1 MMYNRTLL
9 DNELNVIS
17 SEMKNMSS
25 VSLGVWVGVGG
36 RYESREKSGI
46 SHLVEHMLFKGTPS
60 RSTKQL
66 KQAVEGVG
74 GSFNGFTSDEA
85 TCYMVK
91 VPEKHME
98 LGLDVLSDM
107 VLRAKI
113 DKTDLA
119 REKFVIYEEIKMYR
133 DQPSEHVLELLAG
146 LMWPDDALGRPLTG
160 TVRTVE
166 ATTREDIINFRDE
179 YYHSGNISVIA
190 AGNVDHKRLLAASEK
205 QFSRGAGCRKK
216 GFRPPEL
223 TAKGLGVKF
232 SRGSTKQAHIAMGF
246 YCMATDEKER
256 FSSKLMS
263 VILGGNMSSRLFE
276 HLREDQGLCYDI
288 SSVYKKH
295 SDAGEVQIHAGVDNE
310 KVVRSLTSIVDEIER
325 ISGELVSNGELSRA
339 KEYMKGQ
346 FLLGIEGTSSRMLWL
361 GDRFVVHNNI
371 PDVKRVLKRIDDVRR
386 QDIRASARNIFSSG
400 AVNLALISRIGEK
413 EKAVI
418 QKKLRRL

>member
-146 LMWPDDALGRPLTG
+146 L
-160 TVRTVE
+160 
-166 ATTREDIINFRDE
+166 I
-179 YYHSGNISVIA
+179 
-190 AGNVDHKRLLAASEK
+190 
-205 QFSRGAGCRKK
+205 
-216 GFRPPEL
+216 
-223 TAKGLGVKF
+223 
-232 SRGSTKQAHIAMGF
+232 
-246 YCMATDEKER
+246 
-256 FSSKLMS
+256 
-263 VILGGNMSSRLFE
+263 
-276 HLREDQGLCYDI
+276 
-288 SSVYKKH
+288 
-295 SDAGEVQIHAGVDNE
+295 
-310 KVVRSLTSIVDEIER
+310 
-325 ISGELVSNGELSRA
+325 
-339 KEYMKGQ
+339 
-346 FLLGIEGTSSRMLWL
+346 
-361 GDRFVVHNNI
+361 
-371 PDVKRVLKRIDDVRR
+371 
-386 QDIRASARNIFSSG
+386 
-400 AVNLALISRIGEK
+400 
-413 EKAVI
+413 
-418 QKKLRRL
+418 